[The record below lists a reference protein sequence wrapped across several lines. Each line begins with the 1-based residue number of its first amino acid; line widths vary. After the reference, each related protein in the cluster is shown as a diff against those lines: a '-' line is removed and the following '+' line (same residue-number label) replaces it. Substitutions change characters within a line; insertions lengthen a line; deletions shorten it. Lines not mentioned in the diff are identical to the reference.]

1 MMTDMILIKV
11 RGVVRYAQAFSEQIY
26 VCELFQ
32 EELWEMCMYTYISGS
47 DSLPSI
53 QTPLEGVQ
61 AVYSSKRRDK
71 IGGVVY
77 IIVIRVSKGTTV

>member
-1 MMTDMILIKV
+1 MMTDIVLIKV
-11 RGVVRYAQAFSEQIY
+11 RGETGYVEAFSEQIY

-53 QTPLEGVQ
+53 QTPLKEVK
-61 AVYSSKRRDK
+61 AAYSS
-71 IGGVVY
+71 
-77 IIVIRVSKGTTV
+77 